1 MIPARRLPRP
11 FWILPCLVLFISAVA
26 YAQVG
31 TTTGS
36 AKPPML
42 EYLHQEVKSDAVVQT
57 LNDLS
62 KQGWEV
68 FQLMPN
74 FTIKNDNGETSLSP
88 TGYQI
93 FGRRPLAGN

>member
-1 MIPARRLPRP
+1 MVPSRFLTRQV
-11 FWILPCLVLFISAVA
+11 WILPCLVLSIAAVA

-31 TTTGS
+31 PTPSS
-36 AKPPML
+36 AKPKL

-57 LNDLS
+57 LNDLD

-74 FTIKNDNGETSLSP
+74 WTIKNDNGEASLSP

-93 FGRRPLAGN
+93 FGRRPLAAK